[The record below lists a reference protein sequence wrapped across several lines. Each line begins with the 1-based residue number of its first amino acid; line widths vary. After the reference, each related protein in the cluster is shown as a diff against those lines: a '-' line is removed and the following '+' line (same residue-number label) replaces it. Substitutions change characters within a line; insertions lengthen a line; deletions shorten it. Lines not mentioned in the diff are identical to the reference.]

1 MGQSIGIMDTL
12 LIVLFTIALF
22 LALHLMETMKI
33 MVNQWCYNPL
43 RRPPATRSVP
53 MPEVAVWVP
62 VADWAG
68 EEVGH
73 NFMKGL
79 FSRKQF

>member
-33 MVNQWCYNPL
+33 MVNQWC
-43 RRPPATRSVP
+43 
-53 MPEVAVWVP
+53 
-62 VADWAG
+62 
-68 EEVGH
+68 
-73 NFMKGL
+73 
-79 FSRKQF
+79 

>member
-1 MGQSIGIMDTL
+1 
-12 LIVLFTIALF
+12 
-22 LALHLMETMKI
+22 
-33 MVNQWCYNPL
+33 
-43 RRPPATRSVP
+43 

>member
-33 MVNQWCYNPL
+33 MANQWCYNPL
-43 RRPPATRSVP
+43 RRTLHENRDLIHRTRP
-53 MPEVAVWVP
+53 
-62 VADWAG
+62 
-68 EEVGH
+68 
-73 NFMKGL
+73 
-79 FSRKQF
+79 